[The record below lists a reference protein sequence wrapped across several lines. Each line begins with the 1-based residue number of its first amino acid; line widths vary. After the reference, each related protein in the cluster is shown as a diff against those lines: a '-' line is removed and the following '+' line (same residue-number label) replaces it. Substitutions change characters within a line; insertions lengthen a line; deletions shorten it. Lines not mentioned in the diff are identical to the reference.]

1 MGFPDKLL
9 VDDEQVRLHTRPHAK
24 RMIVP
29 VLVLFLASALAG
41 VAGGLVTRS
50 NVSGATAGWLT
61 LAIVVVWAAVVG
73 WCTVRPWAVRRATH
87 LVVTDLRI
95 MFRAG
100 ILRRRGIDIPLRRVN
115 SVQYHQRL
123 VDRIL
128 RSGVLTV
135 ESAGDDPLDFPD
147 VPRIAAVHALIVD
160 ALDDAADGAA
170 SAEYDRDD
178 YDRRRDRRRA
188 E

>member
-1 MGFPDKLL
+1 MSSLG
-9 VDDEQVRLHTRPHAK
+9 PHAGF
-24 RMIVP
+24 I
-29 VLVLFLASALAG
+29 LASYAA
-41 VAGGLVTRS
+41 VAIVL
-50 NVSGATAGWLT
+50 GWLT
-61 LAIVVVWAAVVG
+61 LAIVAVWAAVVG
-73 WCTVRPWAVRRATH
+73 WWTLRPWAVRRATH

-100 ILRRRGIDIPLRRVN
+100 LLRRRGIDIPLRRIN

-123 VDRIL
+123 VDRML

-147 VPRIAAVHALIVD
+147 VPRIAAVHALLVD
-160 ALDDAADGAA
+160 ALDDAADQG
-170 SAEYDRDD
+170 SAEYDR
-178 YDRRRDRRRA
+178 RGERWRA